1 MRIIRTSG
9 ESTLLAGEKSI
20 CCIRRSALTRETWGG
35 ETLFSTR
42 STVCRQLQSSLGV
55 DTVLILTHYFSL
67 WQATSEH
74 AGAAANYDIAA
85 DDIVAQCERDPV
97 HLLQMY
103 KN

>member
-1 MRIIRTSG
+1 
-9 ESTLLAGEKSI
+9 
-20 CCIRRSALTRETWGG
+20 
-35 ETLFSTR
+35 
-42 STVCRQLQSSLGV
+42 
-55 DTVLILTHYFSL
+55 L